1 MAITSELVFLGPA
14 LGAVVTSLY
23 TVHTVRQNNRVEL
36 HTSYIDRRL
45 EILTGFLEAVERC
58 QDVMPRDQRQKASR
72 AVHDSLRRVR
82 LTFPDGSEVTES
94 AQRAAECAI
103 VLANNPCPKPLEEER
118 LLVDLLI
125 GQEEAEHHK
134 AWSVVSDFKDFRLLL
149 RQVKKEQEEAAGK
162 GGDDPA
168 DRYLNELGDWEHS
181 LRMPLRGALPSMEER
196 ERFQQ
201 ELAAYEEAAAGYAV
215 ALNDF
220 LTCTARW
227 IGEPLKR
234 MMSPRRRP
242 HVSMWWRGRKADAAA
257 LTHEDERVQQGLD
270 RSVPPSREHAQ
281 PG

>member
-23 TVHTVRQNNRVEL
+23 TVHTVRQNHRVEL

-45 EILTGFLEAVERC
+45 EILTGLLEAVERC

-72 AVHDSLRRVR
+72 SVHDSLRRVR

-103 VLANNPCPKPLEEER
+103 VLATLLTKPRDVRPPLGR
-118 LLVDLLI
+118 
-125 GQEEAEHHK
+125 
-134 AWSVVSDFKDFRLLL
+134 SVARRAPVEFKDFRKLL
-149 RQVKKEQEEAAGK
+149 RQVKKEQEEAAAK

-181 LRMPLRGALPSMEER
+181 LRMSLRGALPFMEER

-201 ELAAYEEAAAGYAV
+201 ELAAYKEAAAGYAV
-215 ALNDF
+215 ALDDF
-220 LTCTARW
+220 LRCTARW
-227 IGEPLKR
+227 MGEPSKR
-234 MMSPRRRP
+234 MMSPRRRS
-242 HVSMWWRGRKADAAA
+242 HVSMWWRGRKADASA
-257 LTHEDERVQQGLD
+257 LTHEDERVQQDVD
-270 RSVPPSREHAQ
+270 RAVPPSRKHAQ